1 MAFFWPLRNKGEP
14 AETQEDPYDDNN
26 QKPKRLRKE
35 SSSSDDSETKKHF
48 GHISG
53 SSSDSS
59 DSEGEG
65 DAKKIEEITEVND
78 EEDEYEV
85 KYERFYRFDLRD
97 GTNIKSNCFIFL
109 PFHRH
114 QKRSKCSPLTFGPP
128 IFTVIG
134 AAFTIKVQMIW
145 KPIVPAQQR
154 MNTETNF

>member
-35 SSSSDDSETKKHF
+35 SSSSDDNETKKHF

-59 DSEGEG
+59 DSEGEEE
-65 DAKKIEEITEVND
+65 AKKIEEITEVNE

-85 KYERFYRFDLRD
+85 KYERFYRFDLWN
-97 GTNIKSNCFIFL
+97 GTNIKSNGFFFCFFTDIRKGRNAHHLPSNHLFL
-109 PFHRH
+109 LSLVRH
-114 QKRSKCSPLTFGPP
+114 SLSRC
-128 IFTVIG
+128 
-134 AAFTIKVQMIW
+134 
-145 KPIVPAQQR
+145 R
-154 MNTETNF
+154 